1 MRGTQSFSIT
11 SATIRGSEA
20 IPVTVEVIVS
30 NGMPGFSIVGMP
42 DMAINEARERVR
54 AALKSCHLN
63 LPGEKIVFN
72 LAPGSVKKTGSGFD
86 LPMAIA
92 VLAATE
98 QIPIDFLQGKMIVGE
113 LSLDGS
119 IKPVSG
125 MVAYQMCA
133 YEQGLDLICAPS
145 YNALT
150 EQGGGNTVYCAD
162 SLKTF
167 VTQDFKKAQ
176 CLLGNTSPHTFDYG
190 DVGGHK
196 LAKRALQ
203 IAAAGNLGLLMMG
216 PPGSGKTMLAQRL
229 PSILPQLSPKEIAE
243 TSSIASIAGEKI
255 ESILQ
260 GVRPFRAPHHSA
272 TLAGLIGGGNP
283 VRPGEV
289 SLAHNGVLMLD
300 ELSEF
305 SHSVLQGLRQPIEEG
320 KVSITRAD
328 GNVVMPARFM
338 LIAASNPCPCGYHGD
353 PEIACTCSLT
363 RVNAY
368 QNRIGG
374 PLIDRFD
381 MSIDVWR
388 SDFDEV
394 VQGDS
399 TFNSAHLCKGV
410 LAARDFA
417 YERFRKTQKMHHAPA
432 SQNAVSWM
440 IEQCKMNN
448 QALKYFR
455 HHARKNLLS
464 GRGIMRTL
472 RVARTIADIEQSA
485 SVQDVH
491 IAEALTLR
499 LRAGEGVEEMASA

>member
-1 MRGTQSFSIT
+1 MRGTQRFSIA

-20 IPVTVEVIVS
+20 IPVMVEVIVS
-30 NGMPGFSIVGMP
+30 SGMPGFSIVGMP

-86 LPMAIA
+86 LPMAVA
-92 VLAATE
+92 LLAATG
-98 QIPIDFLQGKMIVGE
+98 QIPADFLQGKMIVGE

-145 YNALT
+145 YNAI
-150 EQGGGNTVYCAD
+150 EGNDETNSVYCAE
-162 SLKTF
+162 SLRTF
-167 VTQDFKKAQ
+167 LTQNFKRAPYLSDAQ
-176 CLLGNTSPHTFDYG
+176 ATHGLDYA

-229 PSILPQLSPKEIAE
+229 PSILPKLSSKEIAE
-243 TSSIASIAGEKI
+243 SSSITSIVGEDI

-260 GVRPFRAPHHSA
+260 GIRPFRAPHHSA

-328 GNVVMPARFM
+328 GNIVMPAHFM

-353 PEIACTCSLT
+353 PEIACSCPAT
-363 RVNAY
+363 RINAY

-394 VQGDS
+394 VKGDNKLS
-399 TFNSAHLCKGV
+399 SEYLRCGV
-410 LAARDFA
+410 IAAREFA
-417 YERFRKTQKMHHAPA
+417 YERFRKGNDMQN
-432 SQNAVSWM
+432 QNNAVSWM
-440 IEQCKMNN
+440 IEQCSMGTE
-448 QALKYFR
+448 AMKYFR
-455 HHARKNLLS
+455 HHAQKNLLS

-472 RVARTIADIEQSA
+472 RVARTIADIEQTPC
-485 SVQDVH
+485 VEEIH
-491 IAEALTLR
+491 IAEALMLR
-499 LRAGEGVEEMASA
+499 LRTGEHLDEAASA